1 MINRQRG
8 HFTHAIISRT
18 PLLDYTLDRSI
29 LKKIKTI
36 IVVCLLALSIL
47 ACQVTAGP
55 KPPRGVTI
63 NAEQAQAL
71 AKALQNPEM
80 SSTGVITV
88 RITESQLTS
97 YLILNM
103 GKEVSEFLSNPVV
116 LFEPNQVHLYG
127 TLKGDVFPVDG
138 RIIAEI
144 ALVNKLPQVSI
155 VSADFG
161 FLPVPAALLSSLAEQ
176 INKAITREMSQSPQ
190 NYQVQSIVLTA
201 GLATIQMVKK

>member
-1 MINRQRG
+1 M
-8 HFTHAIISRT
+8 
-18 PLLDYTLDRSI
+18 
-29 LKKIKTI
+29 KKIKTLM
-36 IVVCLLALSIL
+36 VVCLLALSVL

-55 KPPRGVTI
+55 KPPRSVTI
-63 NAEQAQAL
+63 SNEQAQAL
-71 AKALQNPEM
+71 AKALQNPEIN
-80 SSTGVITV
+80 SAGVITI

-97 YLILNM
+97 YLIFNM

-144 ALVNKLPQVSI
+144 TLVNKLPQISI

-161 FLPVPAALLSSLAEQ
+161 ILPVPAAVLSSLAEQ
-176 INKAITREMSQSPQ
+176 INKAINREMTQSPQ
-190 NYQVQSIVLTA
+190 SYQVQSIVLTT
-201 GLATIQMVKK
+201 GLATLQMIKK